1 MTMIKRR
8 INKRYLIFSA
18 ITFVIF
24 LVLIECGIRTFFWV
38 KNRIDVR
45 ERNFQ
50 EYLGWETAAN
60 LSKTNEVKGYG
71 EITYSTG
78 NYGFRRFGD
87 PETDKIKLFVIGDS
101 FTAGNTVSDGETYY
115 DYLQHNDDRIV
126 VFAYGGGGYGSLQE
140 FMILDRY
147 FDEIRPDVVL
157 WQFCSNDFINN
168 CHELESASLFNNNQM
183 TRPYYRDGHIEWLF
197 PKQYG
202 GWFDKLIQSS
212 YLLRI
217 FNIRLNI
224 LAGEKRGS
232 IEWELSPE
240 HPLFQKSAK
249 ITSDVIGFVRE
260 RIGDIPMLAFSV
272 DEPTWT
278 GRTFQDICKEHSID
292 FVEGIPE
299 AIEEAKKAG
308 VVVDGLPYDAHW
320 NGRGHAIAGEI
331 ILRRLND
338 KGHLHKREGSIP
350 GRYAASPDLLKK
362 YGPPSDDS
370 IPVRNLS
377 VLNLTHRNSNGFGEL
392 EGPYPEWKMPRKVR
406 WMVSTEASV
415 SLGGRVKKNATFRLD
430 IRVLSQA
437 IPQSF
442 KILLNADTI
451 LEETIDSA
459 NDWRALTAQN
469 LKLKEGINVLR
480 FRASKFNRYPADGR
494 DLYVL
499 FDELEF
505 KIE

>member
-1 MTMIKRR
+1 MSAKKM
-8 INKRYLIFSA
+8 NMLYLIFSIA
-18 ITFVIF
+18 TFLAF
-24 LVLIECGIRTFFWV
+24 LVLMEVGLRTFFYV
-38 KNRIDVR
+38 KNRIDAR

-60 LSKTNEVKGYG
+60 LSKKEVVKDYG
-71 EITYSTG
+71 EIIYSTG
-78 NYGFRRFGD
+78 KYGFRKFGD
-87 PETDKIKLFVIGDS
+87 VKSDKIKLFVIGDS
-101 FTAGNTVSDGETYY
+101 FTAAHSVSDGDAYY
-115 DYLQHNDDRIV
+115 NFLEKHNENIEM
-126 VFAYGGGGYGSLQE
+126 FAYGGGGYGSLQE

-157 WQFCSNDFINN
+157 WQFCSNDFVNN

-183 TRPYYRDGHIEWLF
+183 TRPYYSDGHIEWLF
-197 PKQYG
+197 PKQYD

-232 IEWELSPE
+232 IEGELSPE

-249 ITSDVIGFVRE
+249 ITSDIIGFVKE
-260 RIGDIPMLAFSV
+260 RIGDMPMLAFSV
-272 DEPTWT
+272 DEPKWT
-278 GRTFQDICKEHSID
+278 GCTFQDICKEHSID
-292 FVEGIPE
+292 FIEGIPK
-299 AIEEAKKAG
+299 AIAEAKKSG
-308 VVVDGLPYDAHW
+308 VVVDGSPYDAHW
-320 NGRGHAIAGEI
+320 NGRGHAIAGEM

-338 KGHLHKREGSIP
+338 KGHLHKRGGSIP
-350 GRYAASPDLLKK
+350 GRYTASADLLKK
-362 YGPPSDDS
+362 YRPPLDDS

-392 EGPYPEWKMPRKVR
+392 EGPYPEWKMLRKVR
-406 WMVSTEASV
+406 WMVSPEASV
-415 SLGGRVKKNATFRLD
+415 SLDGEAKKNATFRLD

-442 KILLNADTI
+442 KILLNGDTI

-459 NDWRALTAQN
+459 NQWRALTAQN
-469 LKLKEGINVLR
+469 LKLKEGKNVLK
-480 FRASKFNRYPADGR
+480 FRADRFDRYSADDR

-499 FDELEF
+499 FDEMEF
-505 KIE
+505 KME